1 MCPSTISH
9 LIMFL
14 LSNDCVVA
22 KLQFYICCCT
32 IFRGNTVFKEGCSV
46 SFDFD
51 WNAVSSGAPYVT
63 ISKLGIA
70 FNESSINRL
79 GAPEEIM
86 IGFDEAKLT
95 LAVKAYN
102 GEENVSHYKFA
113 SRIRQGWIRIGCR
126 DFINYLGELVGMD
139 YSKACKY
146 VATYDRENSYLM
158 VNLQQGGD
166 GKNSDDD
173 ILE

>member
-1 MCPSTISH
+1 MRPSIIPHSLISFLDSSYVVLMLQKH
-9 LIMFL
+9 TLYCIMF
-14 LSNDCVVA
+14 C
-22 KLQFYICCCT
+22 
-32 IFRGNTVFKEGCSV
+32 GNTNSKGGCSM

-86 IGFDEAKLT
+86 IGFDEARLT
-95 LAVKAYN
+95 LAVKAYE

-126 DFINYLGELVGMD
+126 DFINYLGELVGVD

-146 VATYDRENSYLM
+146 VATYDKENSYLM

-166 GKNSDDD
+166 GKSSDDD